1 MNRWKFW
8 IIAALLFI
16 SGALLGSAGTA
27 FYVRHSV
34 WQIMAGD
41 STLIHRT
48 IMRRLTRE
56 LDLTDEQ
63 RTRAEEIIRA
73 GQERMAIIRRETA
86 PRVGAAIGDTVA
98 DLKKI
103 LSAEQTRELDRLV
116 DRMSSRWKIPVGEKA
131 ALLP

>member
-8 IIAALLFI
+8 IVAAALFV

-27 FYVRHSV
+27 LYVRHSLR
-34 WQIMAGD
+34 QIMAGD
-41 STLIHRT
+41 STIVHRA

-63 RTRAEEIIRA
+63 QTRAKEVIRA
-73 GQERMAIIRRETA
+73 GQERMAVIRRETA
-86 PRVGAAIGDTVA
+86 PRIGMAIDETIA

-103 LSAEQTRELDRLV
+103 LSVEQGRDLDRLV
-116 DRMSSRWKIPVGEKA
+116 GKMKSRWNIPGREKA
-131 ALLP
+131 AALP